1 MEFIRNKNGLKILAC
16 CASCENGFRD
26 IENLRQCRWDRKE
39 LKTHGPCDK
48 YRMREKTMNC
58 GAETGKV
65 KRIEYIRFAM
75 EWKQQEIQNQV
86 AVNSRAG
93 FDKIRREYEKLY
105 GSIYIPIP

>member
-26 IENLRQCRWDRKE
+26 RTDRRQCRWDRKE

-48 YRMREKTMNC
+48 YQMREKTMNC

-65 KRIEYIRFAM
+65 KCIEYIRFAM

-86 AVNSRAG
+86 PVNSRAG
-93 FDKIRREYEKLY
+93 FDKIRSEYEKLY